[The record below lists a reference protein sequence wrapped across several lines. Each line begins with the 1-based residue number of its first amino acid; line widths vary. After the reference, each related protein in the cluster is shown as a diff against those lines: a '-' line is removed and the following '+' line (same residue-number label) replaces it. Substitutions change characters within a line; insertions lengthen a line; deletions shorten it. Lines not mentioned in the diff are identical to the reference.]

1 MPCIAA
7 SRGARSIIIY
17 VNKKLET
24 KLKTLPNTPGVYFH
38 KAANGEVIYVGKAAN
53 LRQRV
58 RQYFQSQRDM
68 DAKTRALVAE
78 IATTDWIEVETELD
92 ALFLESEMVKRYM
105 PKWNILLRDD
115 KSHTY
120 VRIDMKSALP
130 TVGYTREPMDDAAEY
145 FGPYYGG
152 GPIKKAMRQLRRVF
166 PYYLR
171 VPEGKRS
178 KLEMQLGLEP
188 GADTKPAEYKAN
200 LRKLIRVIEGGRS
213 SVLRELQRDM
223 KTAAAEQDFERAA
236 LLRNQIGN
244 LKALQKQILFGD
256 KEFLDISKD
265 QALVELRDR
274 LGLTKL
280 PARIE
285 GYDISHQSGTNV
297 VASMVVFKNGA
308 SSRADYRKF
317 KMRQQKNDDTANMR
331 EVVTR
336 RLQHLDDWGWPD
348 LLVIDGGL
356 PQLSAVGDLLKD
368 KKISFVGRNKSGDH
382 GRNATPQI
390 LAPDPTGGGFYT
402 LSIAQNSHIVKLL
415 TRIDEE
421 AHRFAVSYHT
431 VLKRQTSKRS
441 ALDDIPGIGPK
452 TKSKLLKKFGSVAK
466 IREASE
472 AEIAK
477 VIGREKAKAIK
488 NVLK

>member
-1 MPCIAA
+1 
-7 SRGARSIIIY
+7 
-17 VNKKLET
+17 
-24 KLKTLPNTPGVYFH
+24 
-38 KAANGEVIYVGKAAN
+38 
-53 LRQRV
+53 
-58 RQYFQSQRDM
+58 
-68 DAKTRALVAE
+68 
-78 IATTDWIEVETELD
+78 
-92 ALFLESEMVKRYM
+92 
-105 PKWNILLRDD
+105 
-115 KSHTY
+115 
-120 VRIDMKSALP
+120 
-130 TVGYTREPMDDAAEY
+130 
-145 FGPYYGG
+145 
-152 GPIKKAMRQLRRVF
+152 
-166 PYYLR
+166 
-171 VPEGKRS
+171 
-178 KLEMQLGLEP
+178 
-188 GADTKPAEYKAN
+188 
-200 LRKLIRVIEGGRS
+200 LIRVIEGGRS